1 MNAEGAGSPISRC
14 GAGGQRKAPT
24 NKFQRGAEHIC
35 PRPDLRRRYKS
46 VDAVLDVGLTVA

>member
-46 VDAVLDVGLTVA
+46 VDALLDVGLTVA